1 MKLLI
6 VFLMLTG
13 SCFAQELTLEERV
26 SNLES
31 KVLDM
36 GSYVENNC
44 ELVLDY
50 SGSGMSNCFDGV
62 MSGVRTTLNRIG
74 NSIYVNNYLE
84 CKRYR
89 LICR

>member
-6 VFLMLTG
+6 ILLMLSG
-13 SCFAQELTLEERV
+13 SCFAQELTLEDRV

-36 GSYVENNC
+36 GSYIENNC

-50 SGSGMSNCFDGV
+50 SSSGMTNCYNGV
-62 MSGVRTTLNRIG
+62 MSGIRTTLNRIG
-74 NSIYVNNYLE
+74 NNIYVNNYLE
-84 CKRYR
+84 CKSYR